1 MLAPTIVILVV
12 TSLLCMVDVTMIVGL
27 FKRKASLLVPWLA
40 FAGIYLLLTT
50 GFVIFFVAKAGQPIE
65 YTIGNQTY
73 DLNKWLN
80 DNLMIPEIQL
90 KQSAQVKSSKMT
102 GKYHYFNFYI
112 YFFSLFVSMSI

>member
-1 MLAPTIVILVV
+1 
-12 TSLLCMVDVTMIVGL
+12 MIVGL

-40 FAGIYLLLTT
+40 FAGIYLLLTM

-102 GKYHYFNFYI
+102 KDVISGVIDLTIEEFTGPKINNF
-112 YFFSLFVSMSI
+112 